1 MALEIQNGQAVLFGI
16 ANDGSK
22 ITISGYAS
30 FILQDGKLDHKF
42 KMTAVEDENEA
53 DAALIATNE
62 YVEATLTWIPSG
74 ANRAAVLATITTLP
88 TPLQKITTTHFAVAL
103 LNGDWIYVGDASIN
117 LTHSTGKMSL
127 KVRQYVNTAQ
137 NLSLVQTV
145 SDSGW

>member
-53 DAALIATNE
+53 DAALVATNE
-62 YVEATLTWIPSG
+62 YYEATITWIPSG
-74 ANRAAVLATITTLP
+74 ASRVAALATVALP
-88 TPLQKITTTHFAVAL
+88 VPLQALSMSHFAVNL
-103 LNGDWIYVGDASIN
+103 LNGTWIYVGDASVN

-127 KVRQYVNTAQ
+127 KVRQYT
-137 NLSLVQTV
+137 NLSQNSSLATTV
-145 SDSGW
+145 SGLW